1 MVERYLEMKDGH
13 RLFLRTWNDV
23 DKPVGTLHINHGMAE
38 HSLRYDDFARYMN
51 EQGFIVYAQDHR
63 GHGLTKEEEEKGWF
77 SHENGWDAVVKDSI
91 HVDQT
96 IMNEWEGL
104 PHFIMGH
111 SMGSFITRTELTRVS
126 DYFSAAVIMGSGA
139 SQGLLGKIGK
149 AIAQSHVKKYGSKMP
164 DHTMTKLSFGNY
176 NKHFKNARTENDWLT
191 RDMEEVRKYM
201 EDPLCGF
208 VCSSQFFVDLLTL
221 IEMANDP
228 LLAKKVSPVLPML
241 IVSGSDDPVGG
252 FGKGVRK
259 IRKLYSDA
267 GVKDVR
273 MRLFEHDRHELLNEL
288 DRADVYECVSSFL
301 KEFV

>member
-1 MVERYLEMKDGH
+1 
-13 RLFLRTWNDV
+13 
-23 DKPVGTLHINHGMAE
+23 
-38 HSLRYDDFARYMN
+38 
-51 EQGFIVYAQDHR
+51 
-63 GHGLTKEEEEKGWF
+63 
-77 SHENGWDAVVKDSI
+77 
-91 HVDQT
+91 
-96 IMNEWEGL
+96 
-104 PHFIMGH
+104 
-111 SMGSFITRTELTRVS
+111 
-126 DYFSAAVIMGSGA
+126 
-139 SQGLLGKIGK
+139 
-149 AIAQSHVKKYGSKMP
+149 
-164 DHTMTKLSFGNY
+164 MTKLSFGNY

-288 DRADVYECVSSFL
+288 DKADVYECVSSFL